1 MLLLQRLWN
10 SYCEMTDHDHHTEM
24 QYLMAHHTWEE
35 ERTSS
40 RVFFIDFCF
49 PVSFIGPQGFLDFPI
64 ANLTYYL
71 QHRQVRHF
79 YQDVVNHYHYQD
91 YKI

>member
-49 PVSFIGPQGFLDFPI
+49 PVLFIGPQGFLDFPI

-71 QHRQVRHF
+71 QHEAGKALLPRCCQPLPLLRL
-79 YQDVVNHYHYQD
+79 
-91 YKI
+91 